1 MLNTASDLPEDR
13 IVCRMFLLLVL
24 TVLLHFDRKKAKK
37 AAVEMNG
44 NGDSGAAAAA
54 AARSSTKVKQMMK
67 SEYDKLGRMQGRQVK
82 LNFDSWIPFRF
93 NMSSFLVSHTTM
105 LNYLSS

>member
-37 AAVEMNG
+37 AALEMNG
-44 NGDSGAAAAA
+44 NGDSGAAAAKS

-67 SEYDKLGRMQGRQVK
+67 SEYDKLGRVQGR
-82 LNFDSWIPFRF
+82 
-93 NMSSFLVSHTTM
+93 H
-105 LNYLSS
+105 

>member
-1 MLNTASDLPEDR
+1 
-13 IVCRMFLLLVL
+13 MFLLFVL

-44 NGDSGAAAAA
+44 NGDSGAAAAK
-54 AARSSTKVKQMMK
+54 SSTKVKQMMK

-82 LNFDSWIPFRF
+82 LDFDSTCRTR
-93 NMSSFLVSHTTM
+93 SS
-105 LNYLSS
+105 SSV